1 MIIHIKPESDT
12 PIYVQLV
19 YQIKI
24 GILKKELIPGEMLP
38 SVRSLAGDIGVNMHT
53 VNKAYLQLV
62 DEKVLIN
69 HKKGFQVRER
79 EQMNMS
85 DSYQEEFKHKLTE
98 LMIDAAIYQLSEK
111 EINVIRES
119 INTEIQRREEK

>member
-1 MIIHIKPESDT
+1 MIHIKPESDT

-53 VNKAYLQLV
+53 GNKAYLQLV
-62 DEKVLIN
+62 DEKVLTN

-85 DSYQEEFKHKLTE
+85 DTYQEGFKLKLTE

-111 EINVIRES
+111 EVNVIRES